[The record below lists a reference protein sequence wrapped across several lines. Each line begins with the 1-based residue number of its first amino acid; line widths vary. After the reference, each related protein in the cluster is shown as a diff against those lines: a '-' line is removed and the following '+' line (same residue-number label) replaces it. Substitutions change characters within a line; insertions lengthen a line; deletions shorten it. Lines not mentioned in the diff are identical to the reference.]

1 MSVAVFGS
9 INMDVIA
16 YLDRLPKPG
25 ETLHGSSYRMGLGG
39 KGANQAVAARKL
51 GAIVHLIGRTGA
63 DAFGDAALAELAAC
77 GLDLAHIRSDANE
90 ATGIAI
96 IKVGEGGQNMI
107 TVIAGANGALDAGD
121 AAAAQRELERSRVL
135 LLQLEVPLAASL
147 AAARITRAHGGTV
160 ILDPAPAPRRPFSA
174 DVIAAVDIITPNESE
189 TAGLLGWQPASPG
202 DAQRAARELRAKG
215 FRIAVVKL
223 GAQGVAFAS
232 ATEEGVV
239 PPFAVAAI
247 DTVAAG
253 DSFNGGLATALAEGR
268 SLAAAVRF
276 AAAAGALSTTKK
288 GASAAAPT
296 RAEVEAFLADEGRA
310 P

>member
-25 ETLHGSSYRMGLGG
+25 ETLHGSSYKMGLGG

-51 GAIVHLIGRTGA
+51 GNDVVFIGRTGA
-63 DAFGDAALAELAAC
+63 DSFGAAARAELTAY
-77 GLDLAHIRSDANE
+77 GVNLDRIRRDEAS

-107 TVIAGANGALDAGD
+107 SVIAGANAAVDAGD
-121 AAAAQRELERSRVL
+121 AARAQPDLAGCRVL

-147 AAARITRAHGGTV
+147 AAARILRAHGGTV
-160 ILDPAPAPRRPFSA
+160 ILDPAPAPTRPLPPDA
-174 DVIAAVDIITPNESE
+174 IAAIDIVTPNESE
-189 TAGLLGWQPASPG
+189 AAELLGWQPMTPE
-202 DAQRAARELRAKG
+202 DALRAARELKGKG
-215 FRIAVVKL
+215 FATAVVKL
-223 GAQGVAFAS
+223 GAKGVAFS
-232 ATEEGVV
+232 GPDTEGFV
-239 PPFAVAAI
+239 PPFRVTAI

-253 DSFNGGLATALAEGR
+253 DSFNGGLASALDDGKT
-268 SLAAAVRF
+268 LADAVRF
-276 AAAAGALSTTKK
+276 AAACGALSTTKR

-296 RAEVEAFLADEGRA
+296 RAEVAAFLENL
-310 P
+310 